1 MHVRVPEWA
10 EAPRSSRVD
19 AIEAY
24 VAWLMDRDRKS
35 TVLKELQGRIW
46 EEGYARGDLVGQVFP
61 DVPVALSRWH
71 ADHRLVSIFSS
82 GSTRAQRLL
91 FRHSSAGD
99 LTPYLTAYFDTTT
112 GPKAEPS
119 SYARIAERLRIAA
132 EAVVFVSDSP
142 RELDAA
148 RACGMG
154 TRLAVRPGNS
164 PAPESGH
171 ERLLSLEEIA

>member
-1 MHVRVPEWA
+1 
-10 EAPRSSRVD
+10 
-19 AIEAY
+19 
-24 VAWLMDRDRKS
+24 
-35 TVLKELQGRIW
+35 
-46 EEGYARGDLVGQVFP
+46 
-61 DVPVALSRWH
+61 VPVALSRWH